1 MMKALV
7 KKMKQINNN
16 KKLFWLFIFHL
27 FVFLL
32 DQTKQSTKIT
42 SNININD
49 VLDTNPSS
57 KFMISLADISSVV

>member
-32 DQTKQSTKIT
+32 DQTKQSTQIT
-42 SNININD
+42 LNIIIND
-49 VLDTNPSS
+49 VLDRDPSS
-57 KFMISLADISSVV
+57 KFIISLADIFSVV